1 MIFSSWQPGTKW
13 CWTVQGW
20 RLASLCVS
28 TQREY
33 YLQGQFKSV
42 QGMPRGSLSYD
53 HHSPPVAL
61 PRQRRDGFRKGKRRR
76 SRVQQQQHSQS
87 GKEKLCVI
95 PLSNRNTGSGA
106 SGIGARGL
114 TRPSAETV
122 NRVGGSAHKTIDLV
136 SSGRKDLGEHVGN
149 GKCGNQ
155 QTRQQKPTL
164 KKRKEIDQR
173 QESTTSGRQQPHHA
187 DPKNSRAHAEQSKV
201 TMPKSHYHTQA
212 NLYYNPRR
220 KVNHIRQTSMK
231 RHCA

>member
-1 MIFSSWQPGTKW
+1 MGSSH
-13 CWTVQGW
+13 
-20 RLASLCVS
+20 
-28 TQREY
+28 
-33 YLQGQFKSV
+33 
-42 QGMPRGSLSYD
+42 GMHKGSLSYD
-53 HHSPPVAL
+53 RHSPPVAL
-61 PRQRRDGFRKGKRRR
+61 PRQRRDDFRKGKRRR

-95 PLSNRNTGSGA
+95 PLSNRKTGSGT

-164 KKRKEIDQR
+164 KRGKRSIRGKRAPHQGDNNLIMPIPKTLAR
-173 QESTTSGRQQPHHA
+173 MRNKAKSLCLSLTTILKQISITTREE
-187 DPKNSRAHAEQSKV
+187 R
-201 TMPKSHYHTQA
+201 
-212 NLYYNPRR
+212 
-220 KVNHIRQTSMK
+220 
-231 RHCA
+231 